1 MCNCF
6 KSYLYVSAIYV
17 CMQTIMLMSICICC
31 IIKYMQ
37 FVILIDRY
45 PRKKL
50 LKITFRSL
58 YIGCKGKDKRFFY
71 ESDVDHLFIV
81 CNTSVFSLS
90 LRMYIIWV
98 IQAWRVKT
106 KYVFFRCGSGAFFKH
121 GVVSGYKGS
130 PAYLYTWGSFGI
142 MWQEDNKWF
151 LNWPYQLQPLT
162 LCPFFKI
169 PTEINK

>member
-106 KYVFFRCGSGAFFKH
+106 KYVFFRCGSGAFFKR

-130 PAYLYTWGSFGI
+130 PAYLYTWGSLESCGKKI
-142 MWQEDNKWF
+142 TNGSWIGPTNYNR
-151 LNWPYQLQPLT
+151 L
-162 LCPFFKI
+162 PFVPFSRFPQK
-169 PTEINK
+169 